1 MLLARFL
8 KDRRASVAPMLAL
21 SAIPIL
27 GAVSAAVDYSR
38 ANLARTAMQSAL
50 DATAL
55 ILSKDAQTMPQGE
68 LDSKATAIFLA
79 NFNQAGVVDP
89 KVKPVLSSPAQGSFL
104 LSLEGSAK
112 VNATFTRIFGHNEID
127 LKATSEVLWGIKK
140 LNLAMALDVTG
151 SMASSG
157 KMTALKEAAHNLINT
172 LKQAESTPGDVKIS
186 IVPFAV
192 DVNVGPDNVDKSWID
207 WSEWET
213 KNGTCSVSWAKSQ
226 SSCTSWSG
234 TWTPSAHDVWNGCVM
249 DRDQNN
255 DVLNTATGTTAA
267 TKYRAHQASACP
279 AAMLPLSNDWTA
291 LHDKVDALNPTGN
304 TNVTIGLQLAWQTL
318 TAAEPFNAPAAAADL
333 DKVIILLTDG
343 QNTQNRWTSSGTSID
358 ARTEKACENIKA
370 DNVKVYTVRVIA
382 GNISLLKNCAT
393 KPDMYYDV
401 QEADQLSNV
410 FSSIAQ
416 NLANLRIAK

>member
-1 MLLARFL
+1 
-8 KDRRASVAPMLAL
+8 
-21 SAIPIL
+21 
-27 GAVSAAVDYSR
+27 
-38 ANLARTAMQSAL
+38 
-50 DATAL
+50 
-55 ILSKDAQTMPQGE
+55 
-68 LDSKATAIFLA
+68 
-79 NFNQAGVVDP
+79 
-89 KVKPVLSSPAQGSFL
+89 
-104 LSLEGSAK
+104 
-112 VNATFTRIFGHNEID
+112 
-127 LKATSEVLWGIKK
+127 
-140 LNLAMALDVTG
+140 
-151 SMASSG
+151 
-157 KMTALKEAAHNLINT
+157 
-172 LKQAESTPGDVKIS
+172 
-186 IVPFAV
+186 
-192 DVNVGPDNVDKSWID
+192 
-207 WSEWET
+207 
-213 KNGTCSVSWAKSQ
+213 
-226 SSCTSWSG
+226 
-234 TWTPSAHDVWNGCVM
+234 
-249 DRDQNN
+249 
-255 DVLNTATGTTAA
+255 
-267 TKYRAHQASACP
+267 
-279 AAMLPLSNDWTA
+279 MLPLSNDWTA